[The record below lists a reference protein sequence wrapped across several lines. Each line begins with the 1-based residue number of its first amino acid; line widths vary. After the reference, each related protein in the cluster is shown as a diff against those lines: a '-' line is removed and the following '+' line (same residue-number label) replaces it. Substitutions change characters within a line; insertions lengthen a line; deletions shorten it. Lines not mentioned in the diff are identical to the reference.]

1 MWMNPWL
8 YKRNLKAIVAF
19 GIQNVSHLECKQ
31 LHALVLFNTPSG
43 TQGHA
48 LQSGTVIFLQ
58 KMYEHVHEV
67 K

>member
-1 MWMNPWL
+1 M
-8 YKRNLKAIVAF
+8 AF
-19 GIQNVSHLECKQ
+19 GIQKASRLECKQ
-31 LHALVLFNTPSG
+31 LHALILFNTPSG
-43 TQGHA
+43 TWGHA